1 MSYSINLKSFQK
13 DFSQQLSKCSL
24 LELQNGIDYIEYETA
39 NITEEIYIR
48 KASNIIKNS
57 INIES
62 TQTVDGF
69 ICIGILLN
77 GEISYKDNFLNKYE
91 TIKKNNIKIEYINAY
106 DMTTNLYTNSSS
118 IGIII
123 KDNFIENNFSKLLD
137 IHSKDFSSL
146 PSVTLKNQISKNI
159 PLATEL
165 YNCPFTGELQNIYL
179 QSKVLELIYHEF
191 LDILNPNEQNHQKKV
206 KLTND
211 DIERLHFAK
220 DIIINEK
227 SFPDLMTLS
236 KRCAIN
242 EFKLKYG
249 FKELFNTTIYQ
260 LVLEQKMT
268 YAKYLLETSEFSI
281 AEISNFVGY
290 AHQQSFTNAFV
301 KFFGFP
307 PKDIMVKRKYYF

>member
-1 MSYSINLKSFQK
+1 MSYRINNIYELLNIKPNSGYSIIFPNNNGLMATNKSIISDDILFFKTQSSINQNVIVQSNEKINGLFIGM
-13 DFSQQLSKCSL
+13 L
-24 LELQNGIDYIEYETA
+24 L
-39 NITEEIYIR
+39 
-48 KASNIIKNS
+48 
-57 INIES
+57 
-62 TQTVDGF
+62 DGK
-69 ICIGILLN
+69 
-77 GEISYKDNFLNKYE
+77 ISYKDNFLCKHE
-91 TIKKNNIKIEYINAY
+91 TFKKNSIKITYINEF
-106 DMTTNLYTNSSS
+106 DITTNLDNSSFG
-118 IGIII
+118 IGLYINN
-123 KDNFIENNFSKLLD
+123 KFIENNFSKLLD

-165 YNCPFTGELQNIYL
+165 YNCPFTGDLQNIYL